1 MLDAPA
7 WRCRISLSLSLSSP
21 SGLAAESSLWARLR
35 RVGLVFAGGGFP
47 AGLIG
52 VAASCEAGA
61 GVGVLKERAGMGA
74 GVGGGW

>member
-21 SGLAAESSLWARLR
+21 SGLAAEASFWARLR

-52 VAASCEAGA
+52 VTVPREARA
-61 GVGVLKERAGMGA
+61 GVGA